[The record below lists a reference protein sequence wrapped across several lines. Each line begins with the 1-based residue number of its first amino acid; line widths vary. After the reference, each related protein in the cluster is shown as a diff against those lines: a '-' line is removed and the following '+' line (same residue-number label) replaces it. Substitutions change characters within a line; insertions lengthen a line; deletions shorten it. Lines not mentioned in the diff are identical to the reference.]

1 MNRTSRKMTRTA
13 VPASGTAS
21 VTHSRIA
28 ARKMPNMRV
37 PATSRPGS
45 CTNRQVTIHASAA
58 TAPNTLTGLIACFFL
73 AKSAGRVD
81 IF

>member
-1 MNRTSRKMTRTA
+1 MTRTA
-13 VPASGTAS
+13 VPARGTAS

-45 CTNRQVTIHASAA
+45 CTNRQVDDARQRRYGAEY
-58 TAPNTLTGLIACFFL
+58 LDRLIDCFFFE
-73 AKSAGRVD
+73 KSAGRVD